1 MSPQTSTPASAF
13 KQVPRSRPTSPHHAT
28 LTGPDGCVMPQ
39 SIGLSVE
46 QLEGPHGIVSVLRIA
61 DKEPTS
67 ADVLVHVVSQ
77 TARPTA
83 DLYPGLFNVSVLPQI
98 LLATYVAGMVN
109 HQQPSQAACLTAFV
123 NVIRYRVT
131 LLLDLRICDKKLNE
145 DLNHVL
151 SVCDDP
157 RYLDT
162 VLVLN
167 VNGQPLPSPKT
178 RQRALLTVNPERRVV
193 VEDGERFRNSGRC
206 KFWKHCR
213 AQGWANHD
221 LTAHLHSFAM
231 TLHRLFCV
239 LGLHPQEFLCFETAV
254 MAGSCPDETV
264 QWVSLIVDT
273 IVELRLTH
281 RVYQIFQARRLC
293 GDAKEA
299 LEVFP
304 GYREP
309 GIRESRC
316 AEDVL
321 TSVLVREIR
330 KRAVTI

>member
-1 MSPQTSTPASAF
+1 MT
-13 KQVPRSRPTSPHHAT
+13 
-28 LTGPDGCVMPQ
+28 Q

-61 DKEPTS
+61 DKESTS
-67 ADVLVHVVSQ
+67 ADALAHVASQ

-131 LLLDLRICDKKLNE
+131 LLLDLRIGDKKLNE

-178 RQRALLTVNPERRVV
+178 RRRALLTVNPERGVV

-206 KFWKHCR
+206 KFWRHSR
-213 AQGWANHD
+213 AQGWVSDD
-221 LTAHLHSFAM
+221 LTSHLHSFAM
-231 TLHRLFCV
+231 TMHRLFCV
-239 LGLHPQEFLCFETAV
+239 LGLHPQETLCFEAAV
-254 MAGSCPDETV
+254 MAASCPDETV
-264 QWVSLIVDT
+264 QWVSLVVDT
-273 IVELRLTH
+273 IVELRLTY

-299 LEVFP
+299 SEVFP

-309 GIRESRC
+309 GVQSFTSGMRGSRC

-330 KRAVTI
+330 KRAATV